1 MNDRLQEHMSAA
13 AINKALVRTLYEDCI
28 NGRDLDRLETLIAP
42 DFVGARGERG
52 PREFRAT
59 IDAVLT
65 GFPGVRFELHDVFAE
80 DDKVAVR
87 WTFRAVHAGR
97 FVGIKPSGVEVTQE
111 GNVIYQ
117 VRDGRIVRAWLQ
129 ADRLGVLQQIGVV
142 PRAFVETSALRPI

>member
-1 MNDRLQEHMSAA
+1 MNAGA
-13 AINKALVRTLYEDCI
+13 NKTLVRTLYEECI

-59 IDAVLT
+59 IEAVLT
-65 GFPGVRFELHDVFAE
+65 GFPGVRFELHDVFGE
-80 DDKVAVR
+80 EDKVAVR
-87 WTFRAVHAGR
+87 WTFRAVHGGR
-97 FVGIKPSGVEVTQE
+97 FVGIKPSLADVTQE

-142 PRAFVETSALRPI
+142 PRSFVESAALRPI